1 MDHLHGYR
9 NYTAGFMGQI
19 FTCRH
24 MGENAEKNISCIG
37 DSSRTLTK
45 NGRIAT
51 MCKAENMKS
60 QIANETQGDVLNE

>member
-1 MDHLHGYR
+1 
-9 NYTAGFMGQI
+9 
-19 FTCRH
+19 